1 MKRYLW
7 AAVAAAIVAMAVAV
21 ALALHGLRN
30 LGADSGGDARPKAD
44 TGTECTGTRPVDSLP
59 EADDGSPLERVV
71 THIDK
76 LAHGKRYAD
85 VFTGLALD
93 EDQHAADVWR
103 IPSAAFDD
111 AVCGSA
117 VKGVTVR
124 LHDTH
129 VGRRTLDALADR
141 IGDDMRRWDG
151 TFEMREVGPDE
162 RGFVHVGVDDPDK
175 AGPIVEKAYGEQN
188 SRYIKVEYAE
198 QAEAAVG

>member
-7 AAVAAAIVAMAVAV
+7 AAVAAAIVAVAVAV
-21 ALALHGLRN
+21 ALTLHGLRH
-30 LGADSGGDARPKAD
+30 LGADSVADARPKAD
-44 TGTECTGTRPVDSLP
+44 TGTRCVGTAPVDSLP
-59 EADDGSPLERVV
+59 EADDGTPLERVV

-76 LAHGKRYAD
+76 LAHSGRWSD
-85 VFTGLALD
+85 VFTGLAVD
-93 EDQHAADVWR
+93 ADHHATDVWR

-111 AVCGSA
+111 EVCGSA

-124 LHDTH
+124 LHDTR

-162 RGFVHVGVDDPDK
+162 RGFVRVGVDRPDR
-175 AGPIVEKAYGEQN
+175 AGPIIEKAYGERN
-188 SRYIKVEYAE
+188 SRYIRVEYAE
-198 QAEAAVG
+198 QAEAATG